1 MPIDNGP
8 SKPRLDTLQR
18 IELAEGVEIRLRTAG
33 PYVRVLAYM
42 LDLLIRVGVV
52 IVASI
57 LLSVMG
63 ILGGFN
69 VSQGLTLIMLFVL
82 TFFYHIIFEA
92 GKRGASPGKRAMGL
106 RVVDTSGAPI
116 TWGQSFIRNMLR
128 FADSMPMYAIIPGFP
143 MPIPTYGFGLLTT
156 LLTSRFQRSGDL
168 LANTVVV
175 YDRLP
180 NLHQASL
187 PPALESIAP
196 NVPLTREEQAAILG
210 FKERGGMWSEARRI
224 ELANHASELSGDDG
238 VQGMTKL
245 LGIAQWLGDKD

>member
-42 LDLLIRVGVV
+42 LDLVIRVGVA

-57 LLSVMG
+57 LLSVIG
-63 ILGGFN
+63 LLAGGRVSEGLNLILIF
-69 VSQGLTLIMLFVL
+69 FL
-82 TFFYHIIFEA
+82 TFFYYIVFEA

-116 TWGQSFIRNMLR
+116 TWGQAFIRNMLR
-128 FADSMPMYAIIPGFP
+128 FADGMPVLS
-143 MPIPTYGFGLLTT
+143 YGFGLLTT
-156 LLTSRFQRSGDL
+156 LLTKRFQRLGDL